1 MQTPSGPEAR
11 DGRTKA
17 ESTPLDLQEENL
29 VPKKSQGKRK
39 SNYKSLK
46 RGQAKPP
53 EDLQE
58 PLLQG
63 REEVEGGSMAHT
75 HLGTPVPGCSG
86 SERPP
91 CPPDGSEDLTRK
103 EQGLVSFLGV

>member
-11 DGRTKA
+11 DGGTKA

-63 REEVEGGSMAHT
+63 RRGQYGSH
-75 HLGTPVPGCSG
+75 
-86 SERPP
+86 PP
-91 CPPDGSEDLTRK
+91 WHSSAWVLWLRAPSLPT
-103 EQGLVSFLGV
+103 